1 MVNKQR
7 IFRWI
12 VFLLAAFYCLRTL
25 FFSDFGNFGGPFR
38 FLTIWALFFS
48 FFAASRMMALEE
60 GRSTRRWDGFVGMT
74 AVINAMVVFLYWRLF
89 FADPTS
95 VTSDGELG
103 QFYLEMYLHG
113 LGPALQIID
122 AIFVHRSYRKLLP
135 AMAWLFGVI
144 AAYVA
149 WAELVVGPMNA
160 SPIGTVTTGL
170 PYPFL
175 NNLEP
180 SGRAVFYGSN
190 FAIGLVLLLVFAG
203 AAWLIR
209 RTFPLQT
216 VPLGQHGSQDKA
228 APRPTR
234 P

>member
-1 MVNKQR
+1 
-7 IFRWI
+7 
-12 VFLLAAFYCLRTL
+12 
-25 FFSDFGNFGGPFR
+25 
-38 FLTIWALFFS
+38 
-48 FFAASRMMALEE
+48 MALEE

-160 SPIGTVTTGL
+160 SPIGSVTTGL

-190 FAIGLVLLLVFAG
+190 FAIGLVLLLVFAS

-209 RTFPLQT
+209 RTFLPQT
-216 VPLGQHGSQDKA
+216 KPLGQHGSQDKA
-228 APRPTR
+228 VLPPTR

>member
-1 MVNKQR
+1 MVHKRR

-25 FFSDFGNFGGPFR
+25 FFADFSHFGGPFR
-38 FLTIWALFFS
+38 YLTIWALFLS
-48 FFAASRMMALEE
+48 FFCASRMMALEE
-60 GRSTRRWDGFVGMT
+60 ERSTRRWDGFVCMT

-95 VTSDGELG
+95 VTSNGELG

-122 AIFVHRSYRKLLP
+122 TIFVHRSYRKLLP
-135 AMAWLFGVI
+135 ALGWLVGVI
-144 AAYVA
+144 GAYVT
-149 WAELVVGPMNA
+149 WAELAVGPMND
-160 SPIGTVTTGL
+160 SPIGSATSGL

-175 NNLEP
+175 NNLEF

-190 FAIGLVLLLVFAG
+190 IVVGIVLLFAFAG
-203 AAWLIR
+203 IAWLIR
-209 RTFPLQT
+209 RTFLQQT
-216 VPLGQHGSQDKA
+216 VPSNLNDNRDTATQPPAH
-228 APRPTR
+228 P
-234 P
+234 

>member
-1 MVNKQR
+1 MANKQR
-7 IFRWI
+7 IFRWM
-12 VFLLAAFYCLRTL
+12 VFLFAAFYCLRTL
-25 FFSDFGNFGGPFR
+25 FFADFSNFGGPFR
-38 FLTIWALFFS
+38 YLTIWALFLS
-48 FFAASRMMALEE
+48 FFCASRMMALEE
-60 GRSTRRWDGFVGMT
+60 DRSTRRWDGLVCMT

-122 AIFVHRSYRKLLP
+122 TIFVHRSYRKLLP
-135 AMAWLFGVI
+135 ALGWLFGVI
-144 AAYVA
+144 GAYVA
-149 WAELVVGPMNA
+149 WAELAVGPMNN
-160 SPIGTVTTGL
+160 SPIGSVTSGL

-175 NNLEP
+175 NNLEL

-190 FAIGLVLLLVFAG
+190 FVVAIVLLLAFTG

-209 RTFPLQT
+209 RTFPQRTTPSGLT
-216 VPLGQHGSQDKA
+216 DNPDTA
-228 APRPTR
+228 APP
-234 P
+234 PAHP

>member
-25 FFSDFGNFGGPFR
+25 FFADFTNFGGPFR

-48 FFAASRMMALEE
+48 FFAASRMMAIEE
-60 GRSTRRWDGFVGMT
+60 GRSTRRWDGFVCMT

-122 AIFVHRSYRKLLP
+122 TLFVHRSYRKLFAPLV
-135 AMAWLFGVI
+135 WLFGVI

-149 WAELVVGPMNA
+149 WAELMVGPFNTTPVG
-160 SPIGTVTTGL
+160 SVTTGL

-190 FAIGLVLLLVFAG
+190 FAIGVVLMLVFAG
-203 AAWLIR
+203 IAWLIR
-209 RTFPLQT
+209 RTSRLQT
-216 VPLGQHGSQDKA
+216 TP
-228 APRPTR
+228 
-234 P
+234 